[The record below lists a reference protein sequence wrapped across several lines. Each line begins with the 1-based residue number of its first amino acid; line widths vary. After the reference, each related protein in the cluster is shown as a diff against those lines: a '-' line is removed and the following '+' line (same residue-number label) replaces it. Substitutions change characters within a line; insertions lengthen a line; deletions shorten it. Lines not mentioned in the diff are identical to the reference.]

1 MTSASIATSPTLDS
15 DPGPGAPVPLRG
27 SWIQP
32 VSTGL
37 LAALVGFASTFTIVL
52 QGLTRVG
59 ATPAQAASGLLAIC
73 VVQGL
78 LSIAY
83 SGWRKQPISIV
94 WSTPGSA
101 LMIATGLP
109 AGGYPA
115 AVGAFLFAAALIVA
129 AGVWSPFGR
138 LVGAIPRS
146 LASAMLAGIL
156 FGLCLAPVHAMT
168 DLPALAA
175 PIVIAWALAWRFA
188 RPYAVPVALLVTVA
202 MVVFVTKL
210 PPAAFAGSWPQPAFT
225 PPTLVWATL
234 GSLGLPLFVVTMA
247 SQNIPGL
254 AVLQAN
260 GYRPRVGPIFIGTG
274 LASAVTALLGGT
286 LINLAAITA
295 ALCAGPDAHPDPAMR
310 YWSTVVGGLAYVALG
325 LGAGAAA
332 VLVTASPPLLIQTVA
347 GLALLGSFGGAL
359 TSALSDER
367 ERLPAVVTF
376 AVAASGIV
384 VFGIGAPFWALV
396 AGGVL
401 LALERWR

>member
-1 MTSASIATSPTLDS
+1 MSSAVADAAPPSAETIARE
-15 DPGPGAPVPLRG
+15 GPPRG
-27 SWIQP
+27 SWLQP

-37 LAALVGFASTFTIVL
+37 LAAIVGFASTFTVVL

-73 VVQGL
+73 VIQGL
-78 LSIAY
+78 LSIAF
-83 SGWRKQPISIV
+83 SLWRREPISIV

-115 AVGAFLFAAALIVA
+115 AVGALLFAAALIVV

-156 FGLCLAPVHAMT
+156 FGLCLAPVRAMT
-168 DLPALAA
+168 EVPALAA
-175 PIVIAWALAWRFA
+175 PIVVAWALAWRFA
-188 RPYAVPVALLVTVA
+188 RAYAVPAALVVTVA
-202 MVVFVTKL
+202 VVVFITKL
-210 PPAAFAGSWPQPAFT
+210 PPGAFAGSWPQPAFT

-234 GSLGLPLFVVTMA
+234 GSLGLPLFIVTMA
-247 SQNIPGL
+247 SQNVPGL

-260 GYRPRVGPIFIGTG
+260 GYRPRVGPIFVGTG
-274 LASAVTALLGGT
+274 LASAVTALLGGP
-286 LINLAAITA
+286 LMNLAAITA
-295 ALCAGPDAHPDPAMR
+295 ALCAGPDAHADPAKR
-310 YWSTVVGGLAYVALG
+310 FWSTVVGGLAYVALG

-332 VLVTASPPLLIQTVA
+332 VLVTASPPLLIQAVA
-347 GLALLGSFGGAL
+347 GLALLGSLAGAL
-359 TSALSDER
+359 TAALADER
-367 ERLPAVVTF
+367 ERLPAIVTF

-384 VFGIGAPFWALV
+384 VAGIGAPFWALA

>member
-1 MTSASIATSPTLDS
+1 MTSAPTAAPFDDTSRAAEP
-15 DPGPGAPVPLRG
+15 PRG
-27 SWIQP
+27 SWVQP

-37 LAALVGFASTFTIVL
+37 LAAIVGFASTFTIVL

-59 ATPAQAASGLLAIC
+59 ATPAEAASGLLAIC
-73 VVQGL
+73 VVQGI
-78 LSIAY
+78 LSIGY
-83 SGWRKQPISIV
+83 SVWRKEPISIV

-115 AVGAFLFAAALIVA
+115 AVGAFLFAAVLIVV

-168 DLPALAA
+168 DLPLLAA
-175 PIVIAWALAWRFA
+175 PIVVAWALVWRFA
-188 RPYAVPVALLVTVA
+188 RAYAVPAALVVTVA
-202 MVVFVTKL
+202 VVVFVTKL
-210 PPAAFAGSWPQPAFT
+210 PPGAFAGSWPQPVFT

-247 SQNIPGL
+247 SQNVPGL

-260 GYRPRVGPIFIGTG
+260 GYRPRVGPIFVGTG
-274 LASAVTALLGGT
+274 LASGLTALIGGT
-286 LINLAAITA
+286 PINLAAITA
-295 ALCAGPDAHPDPAMR
+295 ALCAGPDAHPDPAKR
-310 YWSTVVGGLAYVALG
+310 YWSTIVGGFAYVALG

-332 VLVTASPPLLIQTVA
+332 VLVTASPPLLIETVA
-347 GLALLGSFGGAL
+347 GLALFGSLAGAL
-359 TSALSDER
+359 TSALADER